1 MLEGVVSVGFI
12 TEVISVS
19 NDINETRYKKNGV
32 SFVNKL
38 IAAYQVKKLKKVI
51 GRIREDQI
59 TTKLISE
66 YADYYLQIFKMHND
80 TKKHIKQILKGNY
93 DNAGSITF
101 EFQMED
107 SFVGQVTIDF
117 TDRYSITGNYTY
129 VLIGSNSSSHITY
142 TEHDI
147 TSVELNNE
155 VNMDV
160 GILNLIRKD
169 RVEYMK
175 NYFIKEV
182 TKEIKEF
189 LYSNIGVKEIHNGD
203 SGQ

>member
-1 MLEGVVSVGFI
+1 MGFI

-19 NDINETRYKKNGV
+19 NDINETRYKKSGI

-38 IAAYQVKKLKKVI
+38 CTDYQIKKLKKII
-51 GRIREDQI
+51 GRIREDQV

-66 YADYYLQIFKMHND
+66 YADYYLQIFKMHCDHKN
-80 TKKHIKQILKGNY
+80 HIKQILKGNY

-101 EFQMED
+101 EYELED
-107 SFVGQVTIDF
+107 GFAGLVTVEF
-117 TDRYSITGNYTY
+117 TDRYSMEGNYTY
-129 VLIGSNSSSHITY
+129 VIVGSNSSSHITY
-142 TEHDI
+142 TEREITAVDI
-147 TSVELNNE
+147 NNE
-155 VNMDV
+155 VKLENS
-160 GILNLIRKD
+160 ILDMTRKD

-175 NYFIKEV
+175 NYFVKAV
-182 TKEIKEF
+182 TNEIKEF

>member
-19 NDINETRYKKNGV
+19 NDINETRYRKDLP
-32 SFVNKL
+32 FVNRL
-38 IAAYQVKKLKKVI
+38 YAGYQVKKLKKVI

-66 YADYYLQIFKMHND
+66 YADYYLQIFKVHND

-93 DNAGSITF
+93 ENAGSITF
-101 EFQMED
+101 EFQMD
-107 SFVGQVTIDF
+107 DGFVGQITVDF
-117 TDRYSITGNYTY
+117 TDRYSIIGNYTY
-129 VLIGSNSSSHITY
+129 ILIGSNSSSHITY